1 MMKQWFIVRECHVRL
16 VDERTERTG
25 MEFRRNARIGAPL
38 SVVWALV
45 DDIPTVASCIP
56 GVHDLH
62 MQGDREFDCVVSQR
76 VGSVKSNFDLH
87 AAIDDLDPHKR
98 LTLSCEG
105 KDRTLGSTVKAR
117 LQFGLAD
124 QGRGDRGRHPGRL
137 PGDRPNRHLRAP
149 DHLGQG
155 RAGGDGGPSQRG
167 RAARRAAHRIRLSPS
182 DTEATGP
189 TGGAR

>member
-25 MEFRRNARIGAPL
+25 MEFRRSARIGAPL

-87 AAIDDLDPHKR
+87 ATIDDLDPHKR

-117 LQFGLAD
+117 LQFGLANRGEETEVD
-124 QGRGDRGRHPGRL
+124 ILADFQVTGRIATFG
-137 PGDRPNRHLRAP
+137 
-149 DHLGQG
+149 
-155 RAGGDGGPSQRG
+155 
-167 RAARRAAHRIRLSPS
+167 HRIISAKAEQVVM
-182 DTEATGP
+182 EALRNVDELLAGRRTVSG
-189 TGGAR
+189 